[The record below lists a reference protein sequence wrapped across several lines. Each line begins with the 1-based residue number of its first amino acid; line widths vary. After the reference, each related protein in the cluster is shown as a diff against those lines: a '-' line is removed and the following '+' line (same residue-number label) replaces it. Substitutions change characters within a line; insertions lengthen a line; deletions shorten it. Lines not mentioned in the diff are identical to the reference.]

1 MKKYCIISLI
11 ILTLNGCQTSVEKS
25 NNDSHVINRK
35 VDSLLSI
42 MTLDE
47 KIGQMNQ
54 YNGFWDVTGP
64 APKNGDAKFKFNN
77 LKKGLVGSMLNV
89 RGVEEITALQKI
101 AVEQTRLGLSLIHI

>member
-25 NNDSHVINRK
+25 NIDSHVINRK

-64 APKNGDAKFKFNN
+64 APKNRDAKFKFNN
-77 LKKGLVGSMLNV
+77 LKIK
-89 RGVEEITALQKI
+89 
-101 AVEQTRLGLSLIHI
+101 

>member
-1 MKKYCIISLI
+1 MKKYCVITLI
-11 ILTLNGCQTSVEKS
+11 ILTLNGCQTSVDS
-25 NNDSHVINRK
+25 LNNNSHVINRK

-64 APKNGDAKFKFNN
+64 VSYTHLTLPTTD
-77 LKKGLVGSMLNV
+77 
-89 RGVEEITALQKI
+89 
-101 AVEQTRLGLSLIHI
+101 